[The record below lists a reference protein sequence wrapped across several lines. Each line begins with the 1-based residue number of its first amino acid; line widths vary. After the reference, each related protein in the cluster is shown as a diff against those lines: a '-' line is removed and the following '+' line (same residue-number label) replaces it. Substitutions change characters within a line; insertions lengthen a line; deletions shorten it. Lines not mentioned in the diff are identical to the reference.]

1 MYGFY
6 VTRNFKN
13 AKLEF
18 GFITIQNIFN
28 ITGTKI
34 YDVYIAHRKYI
45 QQLFLET
52 EWALSQ
58 QPMRPKAEWAIDSE
72 AMRARLRGY

>member
-28 ITGTKI
+28 IRGTKI

-45 QQLFLET
+45 
-52 EWALSQ
+52 
-58 QPMRPKAEWAIDSE
+58 
-72 AMRARLRGY
+72 

>member
-18 GFITIQNIFN
+18 GFITISNIFN
-28 ITGTKI
+28 IRGTKI
-34 YDVYIAHRKYI
+34 YDGYIAHGQYI
-45 QQLFLET
+45 
-52 EWALSQ
+52 
-58 QPMRPKAEWAIDSE
+58 
-72 AMRARLRGY
+72 

>member
-6 VTRNFKN
+6 LTRNFKN

-28 ITGTKI
+28 IRGTKI
-34 YDVYIAHRKYI
+34 YDVYIAYRKYI
-45 QQLFLET
+45 QQLFLEP

-58 QPMRPKAEWAIDSE
+58 
-72 AMRARLRGY
+72 